1 MNRPRRRRRRRSG
14 FITALAITMIA
25 LIAVALAGLTA
36 RVSTLARQSA
46 AERERAQTEE
56 LVLAG
61 IEAVRAD
68 PSPRVL
74 QVPAGAGSLKI
85 TAHDGRTAV
94 EATAGRTRIVQELD
108 TAGGAV
114 KLRPQPTE

>member
-1 MNRPRRRRRRRSG
+1 MSRTRHRRSG

-25 LIAVALAGLTA
+25 LIAVALAMLTA
-36 RVSTLARQSA
+36 QVNTVARQA
-46 AERERAQTEE
+46 AQERERAQAEE

-68 PSPRVL
+68 PAPREVT
-74 QVPAGAGSLKI
+74 VPGGTGSLKI

-94 EATAGRTRIVQELD
+94 EATVGRTHIVQELD
-108 TAGGAV
+108 TAGGGV
-114 KLRPQPTE
+114 KTRAPRAD